1 MSCLDKDW
9 RIEMKGKWNNRL
21 EREIRNKMS
30 NLESDRP

>member
-1 MSCLDKDW
+1 MSCLEKVW

>member
-30 NLESDRP
+30 N